1 MKLYLIDELYE
12 YLKDDPEF
20 QEIYRTISD
29 NYYADSIELELKI
42 FYDLRNRKD
51 VRAYFDKMTEK
62 IKETNLDLYKI
73 IYYSTTDI
81 SLETLTSMLQGITN
95 EKEQLLILDKI
106 LTYGM
111 NDGIYYKYISMFCYI
126 YENYKN
132 KSELPKYI
140 HVTYYEIYAYNLYY
154 SYLKNKTHTF
164 SIADY
169 NTFMDDYKKLKT
181 DLQPYIVSTDTINND
196 FLEIQ
201 ASYLCL
207 LENKLST
214 DDMQEIITTIDTDVE
229 KLDFDNKYY
238 SMGVIWLFEE
248 IAEVYLNNKD
258 YNNFFL
264 MLYKIFR
271 YTDNALAD
279 LTQLFNGLRYY
290 NKFNIYSFAT
300 SIIRLNHLKN
310 LFQNKLN
317 FKLINLKLSDEIFLN
332 SDNFISKSRFNYT
345 FDKLTLSKYNKYIE
359 RWLIAHEDELVE
371 LSSNTAVIEDA
382 KRVIND
388 YISTL
393 E

>member
-1 MKLYLIDELYE
+1 
-12 YLKDDPEF
+12 
-20 QEIYRTISD
+20 
-29 NYYADSIELELKI
+29 
-42 FYDLRNRKD
+42 
-51 VRAYFDKMTEK
+51 
-62 IKETNLDLYKI
+62 
-73 IYYSTTDI
+73 
-81 SLETLTSMLQGITN
+81 
-95 EKEQLLILDKI
+95 
-106 LTYGM
+106 
-111 NDGIYYKYISMFCYI
+111 
-126 YENYKN
+126 
-132 KSELPKYI
+132 
-140 HVTYYEIYAYNLYY
+140 
-154 SYLKNKTHTF
+154 
-164 SIADY
+164 
-169 NTFMDDYKKLKT
+169 
-181 DLQPYIVSTDTINND
+181 
-196 FLEIQ
+196 
-201 ASYLCL
+201 
-207 LENKLST
+207 
-214 DDMQEIITTIDTDVE
+214 MQEIITTIDTDVE

-310 LFQNKLN
+310 VFQNKLN
-317 FKLINLKLSDEIFLN
+317 FKLVNLKLSDEIFLN

>member
-1 MKLYLIDELYE
+1 MESHPTSKKRQREKTKDNEKSSKMAVEDNSSDSEYE
-12 YLKDDPEF
+12 SVSS
-20 QEIYRTISD
+20 QE
-29 NYYADSIELELKI
+29 EVVE
-42 FYDLRNRKD
+42 
-51 VRAYFDKMTEK
+51 DKMEDNSSDYEEEK
-62 IKETNLDLYKI
+62 EDNTIKSTN
-73 IYYSTTDI
+73 
-81 SLETLTSMLQGITN
+81 QN
-95 EKEQLLILDKI
+95 EKVNVTLWDE
-106 LTYGM
+106 
-111 NDGIYYKYISMFCYI
+111 
-126 YENYKN
+126 KN
-132 KSELPKYI
+132 K
-140 HVTYYEIYAYNLYY
+140 N
-154 SYLKNKTHTF
+154 
-164 SIADY
+164 
-169 NTFMDDYKKLKT
+169 KLK
-181 DLQPYIVSTDTINND
+181 QN
-196 FLEIQ
+196 
-201 ASYLCL
+201 
-207 LENKLST
+207 
-214 DDMQEIITTIDTDVE
+214 E

-258 YNNFFL
+258 CNNFFL

-310 LFQNKLN
+310 VFQNKLN
-317 FKLINLKLSDEIFLN
+317 FKLVNLKLSDEIFLN